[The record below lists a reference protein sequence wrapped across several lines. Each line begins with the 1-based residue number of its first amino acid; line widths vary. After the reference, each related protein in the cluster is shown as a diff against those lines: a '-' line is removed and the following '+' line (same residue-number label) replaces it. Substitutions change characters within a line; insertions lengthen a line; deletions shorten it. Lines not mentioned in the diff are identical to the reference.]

1 MAEERSRGLGR
12 GLAALLGDVGVDE
25 RAPTRAAGPTSPRR
39 LAIDQIRPNPN
50 NPRRAF
56 DEGALDEL
64 AQSVREKGVVQPI
77 LVRAAQ
83 HGYEIVAGERRWRA
97 AQRAGLHDVPVVVLD
112 VSEREALE
120 LAIIENVQRSDLN
133 AIEEAAGYQALIASH
148 GYSPTDLAKTIGK
161 SRSHIANTLRLLKL
175 PEEVRAAVEDGRLTA
190 GHARALI
197 GLDDAAEV
205 ARRVAAHGLSVRET
219 EALVQR
225 LQTPPETKSMPSR
238 AAGEGD
244 PNVRSFERELS
255 EALGLAVSVSH
266 KGPGGA
272 LTIRYRDLDQLD
284 ALKAL
289 LTAGRGGRGG
299 R

>member
-1 MAEERSRGLGR
+1 MADERSRGLGR
-12 GLAALLGDVGVDE
+12 GLAALLGDVGVEE
-25 RAPTRAAGPTSPRR
+25 RTAPRKPAPRG

-50 NPRRAF
+50 NPRRNFSEA
-56 DEGALDEL
+56 ALDEL
-64 AQSVREKGVVQPI
+64 AASVREKGVVQPI
-77 LVRAAQ
+77 LVRATGD
-83 HGYEIVAGERRWRA
+83 GYEIIAGERRWRA
-97 AQRAGLHDVPVVVLD
+97 AQRAGLHDVPVVVLE

-133 AIEEAAGYQALIASH
+133 AIEEAAGYQVLIASH

-175 PEEVRAAVEDGRLTA
+175 PEEVRAAVEDGRLSA

-197 GLDDAAEV
+197 GLDDAGEV
-205 ARRVAAHGLSVRET
+205 ARRVIAHGLSVRET

-225 LQTPPETKSMPSR
+225 LQTPPETKSMPMRPASDV
-238 AAGEGD
+238 GD

-255 EALGLAVSVSH
+255 EALGLAVSVAH
-266 KGPGGA
+266 KGPGGT
-272 LTIRYRDLDQLD
+272 LSIRYRDLDQLD

-289 LTAGRGGRGG
+289 LTAGRRGR
-299 R
+299 